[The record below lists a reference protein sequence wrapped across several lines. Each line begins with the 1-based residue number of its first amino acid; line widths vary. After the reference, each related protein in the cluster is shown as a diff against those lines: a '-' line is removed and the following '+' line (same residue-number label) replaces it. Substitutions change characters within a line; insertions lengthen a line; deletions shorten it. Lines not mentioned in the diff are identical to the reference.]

1 MGLYLHQEGEKGA
14 HTRTLLH
21 DPRETAVI
29 LNRDEN
35 VPVTWQYHLS
45 PPPHAFSSPDNLLA
59 H

>member
-1 MGLYLHQEGEKGA
+1 MCGCVGLYLHQEGEKGT
-14 HTRTLLH
+14 HTKLH

-35 VPVTWQYHLS
+35 APVTWQYHLS
-45 PPPHAFSSPDNLLA
+45 PHAFSSPDNLLA